1 MADSKQQKQAD
12 IVIVGTGMVG
22 SLLAI
27 ALAPYFDSML
37 LLDKVT
43 HDVNREPNINSRPL
57 SLNKAS
63 IDALQKYQ
71 LWSALELYATAIKQ
85 VHVSQNGYLGTTQ
98 FKATDY
104 ALAQLGA
111 VVPADVLALAL
122 LKTALSLP
130 KVQFQQVDDI
140 QSIAQPAE
148 QPCLSYQTS
157 EGVQSIQAK
166 YIFGC
171 DGSHSKVAE
180 CIGAETVKE
189 GETLFALVCDIAQ
202 ADLNHVAYERFT
214 EQGTLALLPKMN
226 RRAGMVFTG
235 TQQQVESLEQL
246 DEVTFQQTIQSMMG
260 DRLPPNIK
268 PSPRFKKTLESLK
281 HEPLAKGNVLLLGNA
296 ARTLYPI
303 AAQGFNLGL
312 RDVMQ
317 LEAVMAC
324 AADTRD
330 AKPAQVIQTFLS
342 MREEDQQAT
351 SQLTSRIGSVFEKN
365 IKGFSHVR
373 GAGLI
378 GLDLLTPLKNK
389 IADRALGVA
398 GGVKRVLKL
407 VADE

>member
-1 MADSKQQKQAD
+1 MTNSKQQEQAD

-27 ALAPYFDSML
+27 VLAPYFDSMV
-37 LLDKVT
+37 LLDKVA
-43 HDVNREPNINSRPL
+43 HDVSREPNINSRPL
-57 SLNKAS
+57 SLNKTS
-63 IDALQKYQ
+63 VEALQKYQ
-71 LWSALELYATAIKQ
+71 LWSLLDPYSTAIKQ

-98 FKATDY
+98 FKAADY
-104 ALAQLGA
+104 ALEKLGA
-111 VVPADVLALAL
+111 VVPADVLALTL
-122 LKTALSLP
+122 LKTALNLP
-130 KVQFQQVDDI
+130 NVQFQQIEDM
-140 QSIAQPAE
+140 QSIAPQAE
-148 QPCLSYQTS
+148 QPCITYRTA
-157 EGVQSIQAK
+157 EGVKSIQAT
-166 YIFGC
+166 YVFGC

-180 CIGAETVKE
+180 CIGAESIKQ

-202 ADLNHVAYERFT
+202 ADLNHMAYERFT
-214 EQGTLALLPKMN
+214 EQGTIALLPKIN
-226 RRAGMVFTG
+226 CSAGMVFTG

-246 DEVTFQQTIQSMMG
+246 DDADFQQTIQSFMG
-260 DRLPPNIK
+260 DRLPLNIEAK
-268 PSPRFKKTLESLK
+268 PRFKKTLESVK
-281 HEPLAKGNVLLLGNA
+281 RDPLAKGCVLLLGNA

-317 LEAVMAC
+317 LEAIMAC
-324 AADTRD
+324 AADVGEAR
-330 AKPAQVIQTFLS
+330 PEQVIQTFLAL
-342 MREEDQQAT
+342 RQEDQQAT
-351 SQLTSRIGSVFEKN
+351 SQLTSRIGSIFEKN

-398 GGVKRVLKL
+398 GSVKRVLKL